1 MASNGM
7 SEMTGNIA
15 IANRSRLRSMTV
27 PREHGAWGML
37 LVPLAIG
44 GAVGLRSTEN
54 LPALLSLALTAVTLF
69 WLRTPVE
76 ALLGTTP
83 IKARSAEE
91 RRYLVIV
98 VAGLSVFAL
107 SCLLTIF
114 WEGRN
119 RALFPV
125 GFVAA
130 IAFGL
135 QALVKRAGRN
145 GRMPAQII
153 GSIGLTSTAAAGY
166 CVANGGWAPIAIAL
180 WAANFAFAAGQVHY
194 VQVRIHSSRATSRSE
209 LLGIGDFFLLG
220 EALLCASVAGAWYF
234 GLLPGLA
241 ALAFVPIVVRGFLL
255 FARRPGPLNVHRL
268 GWTELTNAV
277 VFGALLCAAYW
288 NH

>member
-1 MASNGM
+1 MAEMVSNVHV
-7 SEMTGNIA
+7 T
-15 IANRSRLRSMTV
+15 NRARLRSMTV

-54 LPALLSLALTAVTLF
+54 LPALLSLVVGAVTLF

-76 ALLGTTP
+76 ALLGTTA
-83 IKARSAEE
+83 IRVRTAEE
-91 RRYLVIV
+91 RRSVVIAIAGLGV
-98 VAGLSVFAL
+98 VAAA
-107 SCLLTIF
+107 CLVTIF
-114 WEGRN
+114 WNGRN
-119 RALFPV
+119 RALLPI

-130 IAFGL
+130 AAFGL
-135 QALVKRAGRN
+135 QALVKRAGRK

-153 GSIGLTSTAAAGY
+153 GAIGLTSTAAAAY

-180 WAANFAFAAGQVHY
+180 WAINFAFAAGQVHY
-194 VQVRIHSSRATSRSE
+194 VQVRIHSSRATTRSE
-209 LLGIGDFFLLG
+209 LLSIGDFFLLG
-220 EALLCASVAGAWYF
+220 EALLCAVVAGAWYF
-234 GLLPGLA
+234 GLVPGLA
-241 ALAFVPIVVRGFLL
+241 ALAFSPLVIRGFLL

-277 VFGALLCAAYW
+277 AFGTLLCAAYW

>member
-1 MASNGM
+1 MISNVQV
-7 SEMTGNIA
+7 T
-15 IANRSRLRSMTV
+15 NRARLRSMTV

-54 LPALLSLALTAVTLF
+54 LPALLSLVVVAVTLF

-83 IKARSAEE
+83 IRVRTAEE
-91 RRYLVIV
+91 RRNVV
-98 VAGLSVFAL
+98 VAIAGLGVLATV
-107 SCLLTIF
+107 CLVTIF
-114 WEGRN
+114 WNGRN
-119 RALFPV
+119 RALLPI

-130 IAFGL
+130 AAFGL
-135 QALVKRAGRN
+135 QALVKRAGRK

-153 GSIGLTSTAAAGY
+153 GAIGLTSTAAAAY
-166 CVANGGWAPIAIAL
+166 CIANGGWAPVALAL
-180 WAANFAFAAGQVHY
+180 WAINFMFAAGQVHY
-194 VQVRIHSSRATSRSE
+194 VQVRIHSSRATTRSE

-220 EALLCASVAGAWYF
+220 EALLCAVVAGAWYF
-234 GLLPGLA
+234 GLVPGLA
-241 ALAFVPIVVRGFLL
+241 ALAFAPLVIRGFLL

-277 VFGALLCAAYW
+277 VFGMLLCAAYW

>member
-1 MASNGM
+1 MAEMVSNVQV
-7 SEMTGNIA
+7 T
-15 IANRSRLRSMTV
+15 NRARLRSMTV

-54 LPALLSLALTAVTLF
+54 LAALLSLVVVAVTLL

-83 IKARSAEE
+83 IRVRTSEE
-91 RRYLVIV
+91 RRNVV
-98 VAGLSVFAL
+98 VAIAGLGVVAAA
-107 SCLLTIF
+107 CLVTIF
-114 WEGRN
+114 WNGRN
-119 RALFPV
+119 LALLPI

-130 IAFGL
+130 AAFGL
-135 QALVKRAGRN
+135 QAMVKRAGRK

-153 GSIGLTSTAAAGY
+153 GAIGLTSTAAAAY
-166 CVANGGWAPIAIAL
+166 CVANGGWAPIAFAL
-180 WAANFAFAAGQVHY
+180 WAINFMFAAGQVHY
-194 VQVRIHSSRATSRSE
+194 VQVRIHSSRATTRSE
-209 LLGIGDFFLLG
+209 LLSIGDFFLLG
-220 EALLCASVAGAWYF
+220 EALLCAVVAGAWYF
-234 GLLPGLA
+234 GLVPGLA
-241 ALAFVPIVVRGFLL
+241 ALAFAPLVIRGFLL

-277 VFGALLCAAYW
+277 LFGTLLCAAYW

>member
-1 MASNGM
+1 MA
-7 SEMTGNIA
+7 EMVTNVQA
-15 IANRSRLRSMTV
+15 ATRARLRSMTV

-44 GAVGLRSTEN
+44 GAVGLRSVEN
-54 LPALLSLALTAVTLF
+54 LPALLSLASAAVTLF

-83 IKARSAEE
+83 IKARSVDE
-91 RRYLVIV
+91 RQLLLLVI
-98 VAGLSVFAL
+98 AAL
-107 SCLLTIF
+107 SLLAASCLVAVF
-114 WEGRN
+114 WNGRN
-119 RALFPV
+119 MALLPI
-125 GFVAA
+125 GIAA
-130 IAFGL
+130 AVAFGL
-135 QALVKRAGRN
+135 QALVKRAGRK

-180 WAANFAFAAGQVHY
+180 WAINFAFAAGQVHY
-194 VQVRIHSSRATSRSE
+194 VQVRIHSSRATTRSE
-209 LLGIGDFFLLG
+209 LLSIGDFFLLG
-220 EALLCASVAGAWYF
+220 EAFLCAAVAGAWYF
-234 GLLPGLA
+234 GLVPGLA
-241 ALAFVPIVVRGFLL
+241 ALAFAPIVFRGFLL
-255 FARRPGPLNVHRL
+255 FARRPAPLNVDRL

>member
-1 MASNGM
+1 MA
-7 SEMTGNIA
+7 EMATNVQM
-15 IANRSRLRSMTV
+15 ANRARLRSMTV

-83 IKARSAEE
+83 IKARSPEE
-91 RRYLVIV
+91 RRHLFMV
-98 VAGLSVFAL
+98 VAAL
-107 SCLLTIF
+107 SILALGCLGAIF
-114 WEGRN
+114 WHGRN
-119 RALFPV
+119 RALLPV
-125 GFVAA
+125 GIVAA
-130 IAFGL
+130 TAFGL
-135 QALVKRAGRN
+135 QALVKRAGRK

-166 CVANGGWAPIAIAL
+166 CVANGGWAPIAVAL
-180 WAANFAFAAGQVHY
+180 WAINFAFAAGQVHY
-194 VQVRIHSSRATSRSE
+194 VQVRIHSSRATTRSE
-209 LLGIGDFFLLG
+209 LLSIGDFFLLG
-220 EALLCASVAGAWYF
+220 EALLCAAVAGAWYF
-234 GLLPGLA
+234 GLVPGLA
-241 ALAFVPIVVRGFLL
+241 ALAFAPIVIRGFLL

-268 GWTELTNAV
+268 GWTELTNAI
-277 VFGALLCAAYW
+277 VFGTLLCAAYW

>member
-1 MASNGM
+1 MPELAR
-7 SEMTGNIA
+7 NIA
-15 IANRSRLRSMTV
+15 MTNHSRLRSITV

-44 GAVGLRSTEN
+44 GAVGLRSAEK
-54 LPALLSLALTAVTLF
+54 LPALLSLALAAVTLF

-83 IKARSAEE
+83 MKARSAEE
-91 RRYLVIV
+91 RRYLMIVI
-98 VAGLSVFAL
+98 AGLSVLAVL
-107 SCLLTIF
+107 CLVTIF
-114 WEGRN
+114 WGGRS
-119 RALFPV
+119 RALLPV

-130 IAFGL
+130 AAFGL
-135 QALVKRAGRN
+135 QALVKRAGRK

-166 CVANGGWAPIAIAL
+166 CVANGSWAPVAIAL
-180 WAANFAFAAGQVHY
+180 WAVNFAFAAGQVHY

-241 ALAFVPIVVRGFLL
+241 ALAFAPIVVRGFLL

>member
-1 MASNGM
+1 MVTNPEAPSR
-7 SEMTGNIA
+7 A
-15 IANRSRLRSMTV
+15 RLRSMTI

-54 LPALLSLALTAVTLF
+54 LPALLSLALTAISLF

-83 IKARSAEE
+83 IKARSTED
-91 RRYLVIV
+91 RRYLLVVI
-98 VAGLSVFAL
+98 GAL
-107 SCLLTIF
+107 SLVAVCCLSTIF
-114 WEGRN
+114 WHGRN
-119 RALFPV
+119 RVLLPI
-125 GFVAA
+125 GLVAA
-130 IAFGL
+130 AAFGL
-135 QALVKRAGRN
+135 QALVKRTGHK

-166 CVANGGWAPIAIAL
+166 CVANGRWAAIAIAL
-180 WAANFAFAAGQVHY
+180 WAINFAFAAGQVHY
-194 VQVRIHSSRATSRSE
+194 VQVRIHSSRATTRSE
-209 LLGIGDFFLLG
+209 LLSIGDFFLLG
-220 EALLCASVAGAWYF
+220 EALLCAVVAGAWYF
-234 GLLPGLA
+234 GLVPGLA
-241 ALAFVPIVVRGFLL
+241 ALAFAPIVIRGFLL

-277 VFGALLCAAYW
+277 VFGTLLCAAYW

>member
-1 MASNGM
+1 MV
-7 SEMTGNIA
+7 EMVTNA
-15 IANRSRLRSMTV
+15 RLPNRARLRSMTV
-27 PREHGAWGML
+27 PREHGAWGMM

-44 GAVGLRSTEN
+44 GAVGLRSTQN
-54 LPALLSLALTAVTLF
+54 LPALLSLAAAAVTLF

-91 RRYLVIV
+91 RREV
-98 VAGLSVFAL
+98 VRVAAGLGFVAAA
-107 SCLLTIF
+107 CLVTIF
-114 WEGRN
+114 WNGRN
-119 RALFPV
+119 RALVPV
-125 GFVAA
+125 GIVAT

-135 QALVKRAGRN
+135 QALVKRAGRK

-153 GSIGLTSTAAAGY
+153 GAVGLTSTAAAGY
-166 CVANGGWAPIAIAL
+166 CVANGAWAPIALAL
-180 WAANFAFAAGQVHY
+180 WAINFGFAAGQVHY

-209 LLGIGDFFLLG
+209 LLSIGDFFLLG
-220 EALLCASVAGAWYF
+220 EALLCAVVTGAWYF
-234 GLLPGLA
+234 GLVPGLA
-241 ALAFVPIVVRGFLL
+241 ALAFTPIVIRGFLL

-277 VFGALLCAAYW
+277 VFGTLLCAAYW